1 VRRYWAGSLWLLAA
15 VAAAQDGTPPPPPA
29 GAASSVGD
37 VFKGIGGAFSKL
49 IGGRDD
55 KQPLLQ
61 GIKAEPYKPSNQAI
75 GEERDVESMRV
86 AGLGLVPLRD
96 YQAYANG
103 LYRKLQQLSGV
114 TGLPGAVYVLAKN
127 DLEASST
134 PDGNVFLSVG
144 WVRSLETEDELAA
157 LLAHELAHVLLR
169 HHDTT
174 ALASI
179 QKQVKSLA
187 ARGAGLKNQLA
198 NENKGAAPLSAGQN
212 KALQRMELLIDV
224 TEGAVLPAWSRGQE
238 NEADRLGFDLL
249 VKAGY
254 SPVGMTN
261 LLERI
266 ASWEEQQAKAK
277 AAQQQEMQ
285 TQLDALV
292 ASGKAGDAAKQGLM
306 SAVSDFK
313 LDLAK
318 GHEGADKRAAEL
330 TLYTDKHHANAALPP
345 LRKAEYQK
353 MVGAQGVRPV
363 LDAYAKVFD
372 GVSKLRENRYTE
384 AEKALAETVRAGAPA
399 QAHVQPNYNMY
410 LALAALG
417 RAADAQKHLQRSF
430 AAPEPAWKPFE
441 TAMRQL
447 GQRGDRAGALGV
459 AEMAQRQFKQAPA
472 LLPELVGIYTELRY
486 TDEAKAAMTTCELQ
500 HPTYRDACR
509 DRSRSK

>member
-1 VRRYWAGSLWLLAA
+1 MRRWAGWLSLWAA
-15 VAAAQDGTPPPPPA
+15 VAVAQEGQSPPPPPA
-29 GAASSVGD
+29 GAASSVGE
-37 VFKGIGGAFSKL
+37 VFKGIGNVFSKMV
-49 IGGRDD
+49 GGGDA

-61 GIKAEPYKPSNQAI
+61 SIKAEPYKPSNQAI

-96 YQAYANG
+96 YQTYATAH
-103 LYRKLQQLSGV
+103 YRKLQQASGV
-114 TGLPGAVYVLAKN
+114 TDLPGAVYVLAKN

-144 WVRSLETEDELAA
+144 WVRSLETEDELVA

-169 HHDTT
+169 HHDST

-179 QKQVKSLA
+179 QKQVKGFA

-198 NENKGAAPLSAGQN
+198 NENNTAAPLTAGQN
-212 KALQRMELLIDV
+212 KALQRMEILIDV

-249 VKAGY
+249 VKTGY

-266 ASWEEQQAKAK
+266 AAWEEQQAKAK
-277 AAQQQEMQ
+277 QTQQQEMQ
-285 TQLDALV
+285 AQLDTLV
-292 ASGKAGDAAKQGLM
+292 AGGKAGDAAKQSLM

-330 TLYTDKHHANAALPP
+330 SQYTDKHHANAALPP
-345 LRKAEYQK
+345 LRKAEYQR
-353 MVGAQGVRPV
+353 VLGAQGVRPV

-372 GVSKLRENRYTE
+372 GVAMLRENRYAE
-384 AEKALAETVRAGAPA
+384 AEKALADTVRAGGPA

-410 LALAALG
+410 LALAAQG

-447 GQRGDRAGALGV
+447 GKRGDRTGALGV
-459 AEMAQRQFKQAPA
+459 AEQAKRQFKQAPA

-486 TDEAKAAMTTCELQ
+486 TDEAKAAMAACELQ

-509 DRSRSK
+509 DRSRSR